1 MSDKVLQSI
10 MMHNGEKMTVDQCIR
25 LIKSSASEEAMWP
38 FLGSLLFYSAGTGN
52 AELMNLCQELRTIH
66 GAHPF
71 SLPVSSNVTYSP
83 SGLITISKEIQE
95 AARINQG
102 ELFID
107 RVKRIVIKASEQNG
121 KILKMY
127 ARGSESE
134 YKFCID
140 AKRFCDAV
148 DKLATDHEDKLKS
161 YLGGDLCNI
170 NVSKVAQFI
179 GMVVRMNIIN
189 NNLIQLKDVATA
201 FSDYYKNPTTVK
213 AKLSNQK
220 ISDDD
225 RLLFSTLEGILKS
238 RKTK

>member
-10 MMHNGEKMTVDQCIR
+10 MMHNGEKMTVGMCIQ
-25 LIKSSASEEAMWP
+25 LIRTSASEEAMWP

-52 AELMNLCQELRTIH
+52 PELLNLCQELRTIH

-95 AARINQG
+95 AARKDQR

-107 RVKRIVIKASEQNG
+107 RVKKIVIKASEQNG
-121 KILKMY
+121 QILKMY

-134 YKFCID
+134 YKFYID
-140 AKRFCDAV
+140 AQRFCDAV
-148 DKLATDHEDKLKS
+148 DKLAYEHEDKLKA
-161 YLGGDLCNI
+161 YLGDDLCNI

-179 GMVVRMNIIN
+179 GMVVRMYIIN
-189 NNLIQLKDVATA
+189 NDLVAMKDMATA
-201 FSDYYKNPTTVK
+201 FSDYYKNPTTIK
-213 AKLSNQK
+213 AKLSNLK

-238 RKTK
+238 QKTK